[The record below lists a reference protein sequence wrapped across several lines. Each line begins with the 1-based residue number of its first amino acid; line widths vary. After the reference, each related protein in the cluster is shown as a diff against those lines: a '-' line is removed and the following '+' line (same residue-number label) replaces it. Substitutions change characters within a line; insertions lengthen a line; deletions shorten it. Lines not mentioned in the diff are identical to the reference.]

1 MFISRIDLIL
11 LWCVALYNNFLFQL
25 PTVHISLSDTELAC
39 CVYINIFLYLLSL
52 FALVSDINESEAEIH
67 NCSSEAVSNSTKGSF
82 NCTCKPGYKGDGYNC
97 TGNVWGGLV
106 CSQRIIQKHFCCSFV
121 VFVVVHFFAGFSF
134 FISCETCCFSMPVD
148 F

>member
-97 TGNVWGGLV
+97 TGNVWDGLV
-106 CSQRIIQKHFCCSFV
+106 CSQPIIQKHYLLLFCRFCCCSF
-121 VFVVVHFFAGFSF
+121 FCWFHFFFLVKLVVSQ
-134 FISCETCCFSMPVD
+134 CL
-148 F
+148 